1 MSEDRL
7 SRVAAAGI
15 RAHALLEDEMLQ
27 DAFKILEERYLQA
40 WRATAIDDVAARE
53 TLFKAIHV
61 IGKVRDHLGSV
72 LGNGRLAERE
82 LRELVEL
89 AERKRRFGIL

>member
-7 SRVAAAGI
+7 SRAAAAGV
-15 RAHALLEDEMLQ
+15 RARSLLEDDLLQ
-27 DAFKILEERYLQA
+27 GAFSALEERYLQA

-61 IGKVRDHLGSV
+61 IGKVRIILAASSATAGWPNASCGS
-72 LGNGRLAERE
+72 
-82 LRELVEL
+82 
-89 AERKRRFGIL
+89 